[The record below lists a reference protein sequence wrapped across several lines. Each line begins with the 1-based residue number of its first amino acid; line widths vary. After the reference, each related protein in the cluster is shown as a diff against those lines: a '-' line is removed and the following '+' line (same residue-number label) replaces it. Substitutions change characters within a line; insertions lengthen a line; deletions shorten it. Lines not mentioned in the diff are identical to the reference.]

1 MYLSIP
7 MYTYVHNFTFQ
18 FINSSNMILSDSS
31 FQFSTISLSRLE
43 GRERLRMAKT
53 LMVSNL
59 SFYCL
64 LTIRS

>member
-1 MYLSIP
+1 MSDHAWTQLSKKRDAS
-7 MYTYVHNFTFQ
+7 
-18 FINSSNMILSDSS
+18 IN
-31 FQFSTISLSRLE
+31 LSRLG
-43 GRERLRMAKT
+43 GRGRLGMAKT